1 MPILAA
7 GLFFN
12 SKIREMTTSE
22 RKALQRDLS
31 NPQHLFTLIVE
42 NNPEGVSNQMQS
54 WGWSYSDS
62 SPEQM
67 IEELMKAWNSG
78 GQVRQQAIKLV
89 SNVQY
94 RFGVF
99 PSGFDQ
105 VITGQAPQPMLQTT
119 DGQGAEGNWYS
130 DIDWG
135 GIIGAIGGIVT
146 DATGGGSNGWTPEGP
161 NSTPGAAPGV
171 DDAEDSEG
179 SKKTMQ
185 WVAVGA
191 AVLIII
197 VALVIAMRK

>member
-1 MPILAA
+1 
-7 GLFFN
+7 
-12 SKIREMTTSE
+12 MTTSE
-22 RKALQRDLS
+22 KKALQRDLS

-62 SPEQM
+62 TPEQM
-67 IEELMKAWNSG
+67 IAELMKAWNSG

-99 PSGFDQ
+99 PAGFDQ
-105 VITGQAPQPMLQTT
+105 VITGQAPAPMLQTT

-130 DIDWG
+130 EIDWG

-146 DATGGGSNGWTPEGP
+146 DATSGGGSSDSPAPAPTP
-161 NSTPGAAPGV
+161 TPGEGSG
-171 DDAEDSEG
+171 ED